1 MQILL
6 LLLVVLALIII
17 KVVSIC
23 IVLLSSF
30 SSIHTYRTAAAP
42 KDASC
47 EVKMNPL
54 ENAWVMQDIILLLC
68 VTGANEAT
76 SKLETPYVISF
87 LRRCAAVGS
96 TKHLIPLPNQAQ
108 QKTLWLHI
116 CRTWYRLQT
125 NPLCHVPIVYTTTRY
140 MTIADKDSSL

>member
-1 MQILL
+1 MQIL

-54 ENAWVMQDIILLLC
+54 ENA
-68 VTGANEAT
+68 
-76 SKLETPYVISF
+76 
-87 LRRCAAVGS
+87 
-96 TKHLIPLPNQAQ
+96 
-108 QKTLWLHI
+108 
-116 CRTWYRLQT
+116 
-125 NPLCHVPIVYTTTRY
+125 
-140 MTIADKDSSL
+140 